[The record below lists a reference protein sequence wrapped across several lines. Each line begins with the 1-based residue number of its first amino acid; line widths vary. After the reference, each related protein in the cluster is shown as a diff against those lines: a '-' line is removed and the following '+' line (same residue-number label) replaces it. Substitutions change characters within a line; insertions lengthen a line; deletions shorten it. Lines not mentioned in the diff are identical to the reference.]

1 MKIVIYQTSDIHGY
15 IYPTDYLSEQS
26 LGLLKIGSY
35 ILEDEKNYDASLK
48 IDCGDMIQGSPLA
61 NYLHMQ
67 VLGNVLLDG
76 MEKIG
81 YDAYVIGNH
90 EFNYGKAYLHCA
102 YQKIEEKILNANI
115 EGLDLKTKPYQIFNF
130 SGFKVAVIGLTTAF
144 IPNWEQSKNIDG
156 IRFHNPVEVY
166 AKYEKE
172 LKEQADL
179 IVVAYHGGFECSLD
193 EQMKSTEK
201 QTKENQGSEMIRR
214 FKSIDVLLSGHQHR
228 GFVTM
233 VDDVS
238 LDEQMK
244 STEKQTKENQ
254 GSEMIRRF
262 KSIDVLLSGH
272 QHRGFVTMVDDV
284 VCAQPHHNGMSF
296 VKLVIDTVT
305 MAKTVELIEV
315 KHLNLPLNQE
325 LEQCYRI
332 HQENCLNY
340 LAQPIGHI
348 NQSMLISD
356 VFSARL
362 KGHMFMNFIHQVQL
376 EVSGAQLS
384 VASLFDQA
392 IGFDQSISLKD
403 VMLNYPY
410 PNTLKVIRLKG
421 KKIKEAIEKSATYF
435 MLEDGNV
442 SINEVF
448 VKPKVQN
455 YNYDFFGGLQYW
467 IDLRRS
473 FGNRVVKM
481 LFEGEEMNLDADY
494 EVVLS
499 NYRLSNTSVYPCY
512 ENAECIKEI
521 DMDISTILVDYLHSH
536 PDVEITEKNNFKIIY

>member
-26 LGLLKIGSY
+26 LGLLKIESY

-130 SGFKVAVIGLTTAF
+130 SGFKIAVIGLTTAF
-144 IPNWEQSKNIDG
+144 IPNWEQSKNIEG

-233 VDDVS
+233 VDDV
-238 LDEQMK
+238 
-244 STEKQTKENQ
+244 
-254 GSEMIRRF
+254 
-262 KSIDVLLSGH
+262 
-272 QHRGFVTMVDDV
+272 

-305 MAKTVELIEV
+305 MEKKVELIEV
-315 KHLNLPLNQE
+315 KHLNLSLNQE

-467 IDLRRS
+467 IDIRRP
-473 FGNRVVKM
+473 FGDRVVKM